1 MLWISTL
8 KRNLRI
14 IPGLYYRFSNISSFH
29 LNMLLIIM
37 KLHLK
42 IIYCIYLHIFIITII
57 HNKVFSIRWH
67 LLYIWFNNIYNRN
80 VCVCVHAQVHWCIC
94 LCLHVCTFRFTGNVM
109 LHSWI
114 SWTHFLFWLTF
125 LNCFFY
131 VSFSLV
137 VTFQIDTYFI
147 YRLKKIHVI

>member
-1 MLWISTL
+1 M

-14 IPGLYYRFSNISSFH
+14 IPGLYYTFSNISIFH

-42 IIYCIYLHIFIITII
+42 IMYCIYLHIFIITII
-57 HNKVFSIRWH
+57 HNKFFQLGGIYYIFDSI
-67 LLYIWFNNIYNRN
+67 ISTTEMC
-80 VCVCVHAQVHWCIC
+80 VCVSVCVHAQVHSCIC
-94 LCLHVCTFRFTGNVM
+94 LCLHACIFRFTDNVM
-109 LHSWI
+109 LYSGI